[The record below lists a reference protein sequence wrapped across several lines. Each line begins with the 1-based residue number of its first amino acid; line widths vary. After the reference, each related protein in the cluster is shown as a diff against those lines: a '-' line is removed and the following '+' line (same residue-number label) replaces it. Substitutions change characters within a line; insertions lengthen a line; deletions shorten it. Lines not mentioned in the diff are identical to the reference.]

1 MKKTSSLIFI
11 LLIVL
16 LALTGLAAFFWRDDA
31 YQALDYA
38 ADIDSQSL
46 PEVSGTAAKDTI
58 DTTILKDARFTN
70 LKDTVE
76 FEAADICHSAVGK
89 RQVEVIVNG
98 ATTTKSEVLTCV
110 QGNNVPFRK

>member
-1 MKKTSSLIFI
+1 MKKTSRLLFI
-11 LLIVL
+11 LLIILLVL
-16 LALTGLAAFFWRDDA
+16 SGLAAFFWRVDA
-31 YQALDYA
+31 YQALNYA
-38 ADIDSQSL
+38 AGIDSESL

-58 DTTILKDARFTN
+58 DTAILKDARFVG

-76 FEAADICHSAVGK
+76 FSALDICRSAVGK
-89 RQVEVIVNG
+89 REVEVIING